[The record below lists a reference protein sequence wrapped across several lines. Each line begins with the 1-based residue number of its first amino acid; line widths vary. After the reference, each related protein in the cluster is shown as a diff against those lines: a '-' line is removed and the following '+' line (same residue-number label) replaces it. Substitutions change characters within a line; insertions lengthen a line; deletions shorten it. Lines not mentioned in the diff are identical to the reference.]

1 MSQNGEL
8 LLSNVLSQLRS
19 IDDALVGRLGI
30 SAIPIGS
37 HAPHSISW
45 QDQEYYP
52 TASTMKVPLLVTLM
66 SRVVNGDIDLDARIE
81 VKQEHMRPGGGVL
94 RTFQPGFV
102 LTVRDLATIMIIVSD
117 NTATDLIFGLVGMG
131 SVNAMMR
138 SLGLNQINVVLDAR
152 DILYDV
158 VGLERKEV
166 DRLGSARAIEEFFR
180 RRRLS
185 IYNPD
190 TIACVSDTRND
201 VAYPI
206 DMARLMTM
214 IHSESILTPTAC
226 REIERIMKLQQHR
239 QMAPRLLPKETE
251 TATKSGGVETVRAD
265 VGLIYLDGLTYA
277 FCGMAKEV
285 QGEAEAESAIAHASR
300 AVYDHYFGGTSR

>member
-1 MSQNGEL
+1 MSD
-8 LLSNVLSQLRS
+8 VLTQLRS
-19 IDDALVGRLGI
+19 IDDALIGRLGI
-30 SAIPIGS
+30 AAIPIGS
-37 HAPHSISW
+37 DTSNSVSW

-52 TASTMKVPLLVTLM
+52 TASTMKVPLLVALM
-66 SRVVNGDIDLDARIE
+66 ARVVEGDIDLDARIE

-94 RTFQPGFV
+94 RTFQPGFA

-138 SLGLNQINVVLDAR
+138 SLGLDQINVVLDAR

-190 TIACVSDTRND
+190 TIAGVSDIRND
-201 VAYPI
+201 VAFPS
-206 DMARLMTM
+206 DMARLMAM
-214 IHSESILTPTAC
+214 IYAESILTPPAC

-239 QMAPRLLPKETE
+239 HMTPRLLPKATE
-251 TATKSGGVETVRAD
+251 TATKAGGVETARAD
-265 VGLIYLDGLTYA
+265 VGLVYLDGLTYA

-285 QGEAEAESAIAHASR
+285 QSEAEAETAIAHASR
-300 AVYDHYFGGTSR
+300 AVYDHFAGGVNR